1 MYHSAAASQNSRGTM
16 GNARQHASPSM
27 PHLHGARPVHI
38 AARAPQTTNRATW
51 GVQERLITPQRIA
64 VRTNSLE
71 RPGNIVPC
79 AGPMPCGGPPASCGR
94 PLQCGSPP
102 VPIQQ
107 IRPATPARYNSASDR
122 AAHNLVAVEQRLIS
136 SAPQAMRVVPAPTSS
151 AGYPH
156 LRQVSCGAPR
166 SQDGALRMQS
176 GVQVVVGSPPPVHSP
191 LTAIPNLAFSSPGNN
206 LGAQHRESSAARVVL
221 HSSPR
226 LSLSPAKSNS
236 GNVSAPAICDTEQLA
251 VNGMDVSTHDSQP
264 RHSQS
269 CKQPPAS
276 TTYAKADKEET
287 NDAAI
292 QRSRPLYTTDQEA
305 GRCPST
311 EQAGS
316 LGKQSIIATCVRVG
330 LSPAASQPVLTSQPV
345 IAVAG
350 PPGDRKTRK
359 SVIVCAESEPDE
371 VSLMSRLSIGSR
383 KSEVWSDDTITQDQ
397 IKQAARLARRMGKK
411 RWGFFA
417 G

>member
-1 MYHSAAASQNSRGTM
+1 
-16 GNARQHASPSM
+16 
-27 PHLHGARPVHI
+27 
-38 AARAPQTTNRATW
+38 
-51 GVQERLITPQRIA
+51 

-71 RPGNIVPC
+71 RPGNTMPCAGPVPCGSPPTPCRTTSLERPGNTMPC
-79 AGPMPCGGPPASCGR
+79 AGPMPCGSPPTPCGR
-94 PLQCGSPP
+94 PLQCGSPQIP
-102 VPIQQ
+102 MWQ
-107 IRPATPARYNSASDR
+107 IRPAAPARYNSASDR
-122 AAHNLVAVEQRLIS
+122 AAHNLVAAEQRLIN
-136 SAPQAMRVVPAPTSS
+136 SAPQAMRVVSAPTSS
-151 AGYPH
+151 AGYPSS
-156 LRQVSCGAPR
+156 RQVSCGAPR
-166 SQDGALRMQS
+166 FQDAALRRQS
-176 GVQVVVGSPPPVHSP
+176 GVQVVVSSPPPVHSP
-191 LTAIPNLAFSSPGNN
+191 PTAPPNLAFSSPGKN
-206 LGAQHRESSAARVVL
+206 LGTQHRESSAARVVL
-221 HSSPR
+221 HSAPR
-226 LSLSPAKSNS
+226 LSLTPTTYSN
-236 GNVSAPAICDTEQLA
+236 GTVSTAASCDAEQLA
-251 VNGMDVSTHDSQP
+251 VNGMDVSSHDPQP

-269 CKQPPAS
+269 CKQLPTG
-276 TTYAKADKEET
+276 TTYAQAAKEET
-287 NDAAI
+287 NDAAVQI
-292 QRSRPLYTTDQEA
+292 CRPLYTTDQEA

>member
-1 MYHSAAASQNSRGTM
+1 VQ
-16 GNARQHASPSM
+16 
-27 PHLHGARPVHI
+27 I
-38 AARAPQTTNRATW
+38 AARPPQTTNRATW

-305 GRCPST
+305 GRRASS
-311 EQAGS
+311 ERAGS
-316 LGKQSIIATCVRVG
+316 LGKQGIIATSVRG
-330 LSPAASQPVLTSQPV
+330 SLSPAASQPVLTSQPV
-345 IAVAG
+345 VDVAG
-350 PPGDRKTRK
+350 PPGDGKPKK
-359 SVIVCAESEPDE
+359 SVIVCGESKPDE
-371 VSLMSRLSIGSR
+371 VSQISRLSIASR
-383 KSEVWSDDTITQDQ
+383 KSEVWSDDTISQEQ
-397 IKQAARLARRMGKK
+397 IKQAARLARQMGKK
-411 RWGFFA
+411 RRGFFA
-417 G
+417 R